1 MEARDL
7 ASIFNQTNPVPRALE
22 LIDTAGLAEPFDSLL
37 TSFVQ
42 SAAVNRDA
50 AEYILRSCT
59 DWYDDEVL
67 RRDLYCLV
75 SDWRQIVETVFV
87 HGSLPPP
94 PDEKAEAVIRKR
106 DAGRCCITGKTGSY
120 GDPLVIVPVIPIPLL
135 WETLVQQ
142 NPRIGQ
148 MLEAF
153 FGAQLTSW
161 FEWYL
166 RGTHYMNPYHT
177 HWLVRKSAADAFA
190 QGFLALK
197 KWPLSQVEFTVE
209 DTDVF
214 PMEYPIDKVG
224 PVALL
229 VDHSRQGSPKV
240 DWRLLVTQEML
251 SESIR
256 WLAIA
261 RELERRRAQTPTAAQ
276 HGTVFARLD
285 LAAKAVRPVGRLL
298 GGALLALWRLAPT
311 RLRVVVYKL
320 LALWRLAPAGL
331 RAAVLALWRLAPA
344 RLRVVVYK
352 LLASAGRWLYG
363 EGPAQ
368 TQRLPFGLYLKKNK
382 NGEAARNE
390 FNALK
395 IDARCGK
402 QGHVGEGPPGLR
414 PPDAGVP
421 AAAPGRTQHGQPARH
436 LQLARRADLRPPNQ
450 WLPCSLGPVQGRGRV
465 QQAGPRGRRR
475 PGQGRPRAHLTG
487 GQGPVSRRLP
497 GQ

>member
-1 MEARDL
+1 
-7 ASIFNQTNPVPRALE
+7 
-22 LIDTAGLAEPFDSLL
+22 
-37 TSFVQ
+37 
-42 SAAVNRDA
+42 
-50 AEYILRSCT
+50 
-59 DWYDDEVL
+59 
-67 RRDLYCLV
+67 
-75 SDWRQIVETVFV
+75 
-87 HGSLPPP
+87 
-94 PDEKAEAVIRKR
+94 
-106 DAGRCCITGKTGSY
+106 
-120 GDPLVIVPVIPIPLL
+120 
-135 WETLVQQ
+135 
-142 NPRIGQ
+142 
-148 MLEAF
+148 
-153 FGAQLTSW
+153 
-161 FEWYL
+161 
-166 RGTHYMNPYHT
+166 
-177 HWLVRKSAADAFA
+177 
-190 QGFLALK
+190 
-197 KWPLSQVEFTVE
+197 
-209 DTDVF
+209 
-214 PMEYPIDKVG
+214 MEYPIDKVG

-352 LLASAGRWLYG
+352 LLTSAGRWLYG

-395 IDARCGK
+395 IVRRYTSIPVPVPLDLAI
-402 QGHVGEGPPGLR
+402 
-414 PPDAGVP
+414 VP
-421 AAAPGRTQHGQPARH
+421 APPSEGADNEGYMLTTHVPGRTLAVASKVMLERDRRAFARQMQVYLQQLRAVPNTANQHAISNSLGGPIFDPRINGSRAPLGPFRDEAEFNRLGLAVADDPARAGH
-436 LQLARRADLRPPNQ
+436 AVCFTHAGLNAGNVLLDYVLLWDGMRGWRVTGIVDWEISGFFPEYWEFTKCLFEQYKPTSLVVKDLFRGAFQGNDEYEREHQLERECWYQVLGASVARWFAETL
-450 WLPCSLGPVQGRGRV
+450 
-465 QQAGPRGRRR
+465 
-475 PGQGRPRAHLTG
+475 
-487 GQGPVSRRLP
+487 
-497 GQ
+497 